1 MKTELNEHQAETR
14 PDIIPHAP
22 RIARRGASPY
32 TSLVISTLF
41 LWSTMLAFPQNAVVT
56 YQGHVLSNG
65 TNFSGNGQFKFA
77 LVTVTNTAAT
87 AAATAN
93 LTGQF
98 VTSVTV
104 DFGGSGYVTP
114 PAVTISGG
122 GGSGATAHAV
132 LTGNVVTTVVV
143 DSTGSGYSTPPTATI
158 APPPAALAF
167 TTFWSNDDT
176 SINGSEPSA
185 AVNVTADKGLFT
197 VRLGD
202 ATLAN
207 MTAFPAGISL
217 QPDLHLRLWF
227 SDGVSGF
234 AALSPTQPLTAAPYA
249 LTALELNGTLDGS
262 QLTGT
267 ISPNSIGTG
276 AVTASKLDPAIGLW
290 TRSTNDVYRAAG
302 NVGIGTATPA
312 SRLDVRGDI
321 HLGSSGQFLAPGGV
335 ENLRIIRGIVGSTG
349 TVLEGSG
356 FTVTKGAAGFFTV
369 NFTPSFLD
377 LPAVVVSPQSGLDRI
392 ATCTSVTASST
403 GIFTRDSAGTAVDN
417 QFDFIAIGPR

>member
-1 MKTELNEHQAETR
+1 MPLMKTYQRFFVAALLLLATLN
-14 PDIIPHAP
+14 P
-22 RIARRGASPY
+22 RLSNCFAQ
-32 TSLVISTLF
+32 ST
-41 LWSTMLAFPQNAVVT
+41 VVT
-56 YQGHVLSNG
+56 YQGRATSHG

-87 AAATAN
+87 ASATAE

-98 VTSVTV
+98 VTSITV
-104 DFGGSGYVTP
+104 ESGGSGYVTP

-122 GGSGATAHAV
+122 GGSGAAAHAV
-132 LTGNVVTTVVV
+132 LTAGVVTSVVV
-143 DSTGSGYSTPPTATI
+143 DSTGTGYTSPPSVTI
-158 APPPAALAF
+158 APPPDTLSF

-176 SINGSEPSA
+176 SDNGSEPSA
-185 AVNVTADKGLFT
+185 AVNVTVDNGLFN

-202 ATLAN
+202 SALAN
-207 MTAFPAGISL
+207 MTDFPTDL
-217 QPDLHLRLWF
+217 FRQPALHLRLWF
-227 SDGVSGF
+227 NDGLSGF
-234 AALSPTQPLTAAPYA
+234 VALSPTQPLSATPYA
-249 LTALELNGTLDGS
+249 LTALELNGTLDAS

-267 ISPNSIGTG
+267 IPANSIGAG

-290 TRSTNDVYRAAG
+290 TRSTNDVYRASG
-302 NVGIGTATPA
+302 NVGIGTSTPA

-356 FTVTKGAAGFFTV
+356 FTVTKGAAGFYTI
-369 NFTPSFLD
+369 NFSSSFAD

-392 ATCTSVTASST
+392 ATCTSVTAAST
-403 GIFTRDSAGTAVDN
+403 GIFTRDSAGAVVDN